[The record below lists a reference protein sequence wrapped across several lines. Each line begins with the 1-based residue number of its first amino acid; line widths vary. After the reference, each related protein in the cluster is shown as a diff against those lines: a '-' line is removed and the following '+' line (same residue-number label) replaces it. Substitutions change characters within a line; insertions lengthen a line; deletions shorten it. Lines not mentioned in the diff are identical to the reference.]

1 MNGSP
6 LPPQLQPGF
15 RQRLLPTPAGSV
27 PAEYAETLRAF
38 CATVP
43 EIEAAYVCAVENVYD
58 GAEPVQALRFC
69 AQITSPVDTAA
80 DSQAVL
86 AAIAPR
92 LAEAHPELMRE
103 LGCGVLADRAVP
115 AWQEHALR
123 VYAR

>member
-1 MNGSP
+1 MNGSL

-43 EIEAAYVCAVENVYD
+43 EIEAAYVCAVENVHD
-58 GAEPVQALRFC
+58 GAEPAQALSFSV
-69 AQITSPVDTAA
+69 QLTSPVDTPDDSRAA
-80 DSQAVL
+80 L
-86 AAIAPR
+86 RAIATR
-92 LAEAHPELMRE
+92 LGELHPNLMHEL
-103 LGCGVLADRAVP
+103 GVLADRAVP
-115 AWQEHALR
+115 ARHAHALR

>member
-6 LPPQLQPGF
+6 LAPQRRPGF
-15 RQRLLPTPAGSV
+15 RQRLLPTPAAGV
-27 PAEYAETLRAF
+27 PAEYAETLRVF

-43 EIEAAYVCAVENVYD
+43 EIEAAYICAVEQVYD

-69 AQITSPVDTAA
+69 AQITSPA
-80 DSQAVL
+80 DSPADSRAIL
-86 AAIAPR
+86 SAIAPK

-115 AWQEHALR
+115 AWHAHALR

>member
-1 MNGSP
+1 MNGSS
-6 LPPQLQPGF
+6 LPPQLRPGF

-27 PAEYAETLRAF
+27 PAEYAETLRVF

-58 GAEPVQALRFC
+58 GAEPAQALSFC
-69 AQITSPVDTAA
+69 VQLTQPVDTAA
-80 DSQAVL
+80 DSRATL
-86 AAIAPR
+86 SAIAPM
-92 LAEAHPELMRE
+92 LAELHPALMRE